1 VLDAYVGTQIP
12 AHLVTTGFAATARR
26 ALRPA
31 GILAANV
38 IDAPPMDATRK
49 LAATLGTAFE
59 HVALVAARKLVRRR
73 QGGNAVLLASLRPLP
88 VRALATRALR
98 GDAPALVVDGPDL
111 EAFVE
116 GAPPS
121 HDEPAGDGAQEF
133 DPGTA
138 P

>member
-1 VLDAYVGTQIP
+1 V
-12 AHLVTTGFAATARR
+12 
-26 ALRPA
+26 RPG

-73 QGGNAVLLASLRPLP
+73 QGGNAVLLASPRPLP
-88 VRALATRALR
+88 VQALATRALR

-111 EAFVE
+111 DAFVD

-121 HDEPAGDGAQEF
+121 HDAPADAGAQGF
-133 DPGTA
+133 DPG
-138 P
+138 PVP